1 MWVPFKEKTSY
12 GTSGFPGCLHTSLHL
27 FARAREIGRYNHHR
41 SFFQERSGRISM
53 HITLSGLLFLI
64 YQSMLWSFILITV
77 IEAWQRY
84 LGGALKQKYVLRY
97 RKGKM
102 QRALPNSSFPPI
114 HLFIW
119 IFTSTE
125 DKAHL
130 LQQISHFLL
139 LFLEFSQ
146 PFFVNA
152 FRPLFAKPWVRKVQ
166 DCRGL
171 GSLNRHSSRRYIH
184 THLSCARL
192 GPKTVAHCPDPSPI
206 HLPCLAS

>member
-119 IFTSTE
+119 IFQVLRLRTRRTYFNRFPTSFFFFSSSLN
-125 DKAHL
+125 HSL
-130 LQQISHFLL
+130 SMHSVHFLPN
-139 LFLEFSQ
+139 LELE
-146 PFFVNA
+146 
-152 FRPLFAKPWVRKVQ
+152 R
-166 DCRGL
+166 
-171 GSLNRHSSRRYIH
+171 SRIVEVWGALIATLHGGTYIH
-184 THLSCARL
+184 IFPVLDWD
-192 GPKTVAHCPDPSPI
+192 PKQ
-206 HLPCLAS
+206 